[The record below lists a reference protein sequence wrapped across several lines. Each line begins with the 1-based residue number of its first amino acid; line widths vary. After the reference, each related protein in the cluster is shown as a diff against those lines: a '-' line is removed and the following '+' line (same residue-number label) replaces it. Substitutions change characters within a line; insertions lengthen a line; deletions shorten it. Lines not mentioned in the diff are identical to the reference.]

1 MPKVLINKNFVLRR
15 YIIEWRKFI
24 IVRAAWKQKF
34 FLLDIIIILITILL
48 PSTTQQTI
56 YQCVCTLYYTM
67 DICLHDKF
75 RHIEKKV
82 GLVTASHLIYGERVD
97 GKTLN
102 AIISTFSK
110 GVVPPQAPSFFDSK
124 YLKHLF
130 RQLGHPWCELENLH
144 RFDNE
149 GGSYGR
155 SDLHYGFFLDQK
167 CVMIMAIS

>member
-1 MPKVLINKNFVLRR
+1 MGSAPTQGSKQIKISQGAYPLSLNSCAYLHIATMPKVLINKNFVLCR
-15 YIIEWRKFI
+15 YYRMTKVHHRESCLKTKVFYQILSLY
-24 IVRAAWKQKF
+24 
-34 FLLDIIIILITILL
+34 LLL
-48 PSTTQQTI
+48 QQTI

-110 GVVPPQAPSFFDSK
+110 GVVPP
-124 YLKHLF
+124 
-130 RQLGHPWCELENLH
+130 
-144 RFDNE
+144 
-149 GGSYGR
+149 
-155 SDLHYGFFLDQK
+155 
-167 CVMIMAIS
+167 